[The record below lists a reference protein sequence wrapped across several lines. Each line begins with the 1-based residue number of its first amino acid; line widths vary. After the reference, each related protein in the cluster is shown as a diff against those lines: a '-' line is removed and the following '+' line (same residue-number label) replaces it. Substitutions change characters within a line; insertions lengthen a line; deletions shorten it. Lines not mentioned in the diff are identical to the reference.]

1 MIPKDHGGGRRRG
14 RRGVEREGG
23 GGVGGVLVRKLNDG
37 SSAQCELG
45 GWRGLIVE
53 CK

>member
-1 MIPKDHGGGRRRG
+1 MAGAGGGAGVGWRG
-14 RRGVEREGG
+14 RG